1 LILIGPEVT
10 LCYLLVRI
18 FFSFLFFGFYVGLS
32 WIFHHEFQIFFF
44 TFCWLFVEF
53 YLLPYFRTRDLFL
66 ATFKLTD
73 LTNDSYYLPSMAI
86 YALAVI
92 LLIYLICIAQKVFNM
107 NYWLKS
113 IHFLAFYAYRAFLAN
128 VLYRKS
134 VV

>member
-1 LILIGPEVT
+1 MVNCGILP
-10 LCYLLVRI
+10 
-18 FFSFLFFGFYVGLS
+18 FN
-32 WIFHHEFQIFFF
+32 
-44 TFCWLFVEF
+44 
-53 YLLPYFRTRDLFL
+53 LFL
-66 ATFKLTD
+66 DQRFILATSKLTD

-128 VLYRKS
+128 VFWDRIFWQYFNFKQLAL
-134 VV
+134 